1 MIVFLFVGCGYNL
14 YYWQRIAENNAKQNT
29 PPTINDEPYYQEE
42 QVYDDTLTNDTVQ
55 EYYYDRY

>member
-1 MIVFLFVGCGYNL
+1 MIVFLFVACGYNL
-14 YYWQRIAENNAKQNT
+14 YYWQRIAENNTKQNT